1 MRKREMFLIVILF
14 CLDQGVKVWM
24 EHLLLNGS
32 IVLIPNFFSWQWVE
46 NTGAAWSIFE
56 NQRIFLILISLLCLI
71 FLSIIKNTVKESRWK
86 FLAVSFLY
94 AGILGNLVDRIVFG
108 YVKDYLSFTIF
119 GYHFPVFNL
128 ADVFIVLGA
137 ILFIIA
143 VLKEESSH
151 GQVRSIRRR
160 KFKNW

>member
-1 MRKREMFLIVILF
+1 MKKREIILIVLLF
-14 CLDQGVKVWM
+14 CLDQGNKYLM
-24 EHLLLNGS
+24 KNLLSNGS
-32 IVLIPNFFSWQWVE
+32 IVLIPSFFSLQWLE

-56 NQRIFLILISLLCLI
+56 NQTIFLIIISLLCLVFFSVI
-71 FLSIIKNTVKESRWK
+71 QNTIKESRWK
-86 FLAVSFLY
+86 FFAVSFLY

-128 ADVFIVLGA
+128 ADVFIVIGA

-143 VLKEESSH
+143 VLREESSH

-160 KFKNW
+160 KFKN

>member
-1 MRKREMFLIVILF
+1 MKKREIILIVLLF
-14 CLDQGVKVWM
+14 CLDQGSKYLM
-24 EHLLLNGS
+24 ENLLSNGS
-32 IVLIPNFFSWQWVE
+32 IVLIPNFFSLQWLE

-56 NQRIFLILISLLCLI
+56 NQTIFLIIISLLCLV
-71 FLSIIKNTVKESRWK
+71 FLSVIQNTIKESRWK
-86 FLAVSFLY
+86 FFAVSFLY

-128 ADVFIVLGA
+128 ADVFIVIGA

-143 VLKEESSH
+143 VLREESSH

-160 KFKNW
+160 KFKN

>member
-1 MRKREMFLIVILF
+1 MRKREIILIVILF
-14 CLDQGVKVWM
+14 CLDQGVKYLM

-32 IVLIPNFFSWQWVE
+32 IVLIPNFFSLQWVE

-86 FLAVSFLY
+86 FFAVSFLY

-119 GYHFPVFNL
+119 NYHFPVFNL
-128 ADVFIVLGA
+128 ADILIVVGA
-137 ILFIIA
+137 ILFIVA
-143 VLKEESSH
+143 VLKEEHNH
-151 GQVRSIRRR
+151 GQDRSNRRR
-160 KFKNW
+160 KFKN